1 MGIRTDRRAELVAAL
16 QELGFEP
23 HDLADGSRFRE
34 DLAIDSTELVE
45 ISVAV
50 ERRMLVTIDSTA
62 LWSLKTV
69 GDLVELV
76 ESSPTVPS

>member
-1 MGIRTDRRAELVAAL
+1 MGDSSGRRDELLGVL
-16 QELGFEP
+16 QALGFEP
-23 HDLADGSRFRE
+23 TELTDDARFRE

-50 ERRMLVTIDSTA
+50 EQKMLVSIDSET

-69 GDLVELV
+69 GDLAKLV
-76 ESSPTVPS
+76 GSSSGVPS